1 MTGLFVI
8 FVKDYQNGRIME
20 DCNRY
25 IRFDWAAKRMLRDK
39 ANFSVLEGLI
49 SVLLNQDVK
58 IQEILESEGNQ
69 EQEDS
74 KFNRVD
80 IMAKNHKGEL
90 VIIEI
95 QLSRQ
100 VHYLERIFFG
110 VGKALSDH
118 ITKGDS
124 YKKVKKVYSI
134 SILYFD
140 LGQGEDY
147 VYHGQTVFRG
157 IHTGDIFQLSERDR
171 EILKMRSPKEVFPEY
186 YLIRVNEFDKVASTP
201 LEEWIDYLKNGHVRP
216 DTTTPGLKEAKEK
229 LNYLRMSPEERRAYE
244 HYLDNLRIEE
254 DCLESAKLE
263 GRAEGEAKGR
273 AEGEAKG
280 RAEGEAAGFAKAKI
294 EMARNLKSMGIST
307 DVIIKTTGFSPE
319 EINQL

>member
-1 MTGLFVI
+1 MA
-8 FVKDYQNGRIME
+8 DY
-20 DCNRY
+20 DRY

-69 EQEDS
+69 EEENS

-90 VIIEI
+90 IIIEI

-100 VHYLERIFFG
+100 VHYLERILFG

-118 ITKGDS
+118 LSKGDP
-124 YKKVKKVYSI
+124 YGKVKKVYSI

-140 LGQGEDY
+140 IGKGDDY
-147 VYHGQTVFRG
+147 IYHGQTVFRG
-157 IHTGDIFQLSERDR
+157 VHTGDIFQLSERDR
-171 EILKMRSPKEVFPEY
+171 DFLKMKSPEEVFPEY
-186 YLIRVNEFDKVASTP
+186 YLLRVNEFDKVATTP
-201 LEEWIDYLKNGHVRP
+201 LEEWLDYLKNGRVRP

-229 LNYLRMSPEERRAYE
+229 LNFLRMNSDERRAYE

-263 GRAEGEAKGR
+263 GLAEGRMEGR
-273 AEGEAKG
+273 AEGRAEGHAEG
-280 RAEGEAAGFAKAKI
+280 RAEGLAEGLAEGFARAQL
-294 EMARNLKSMGIST
+294 EMAKNMKAMGVSIDIIVKATGLST
-307 DVIIKTTGFSPE
+307 D
-319 EINQL
+319 EINKI

>member
-1 MTGLFVI
+1 M
-8 FVKDYQNGRIME
+8 DN
-20 DCNRY
+20 CNRY
-25 IRFDWAAKRMLRDK
+25 IRFDWAAKRILRDK
-39 ANFSVLEGLI
+39 ANFSVLEGFI
-49 SVLLNQDVK
+49 SVLLNQEIR

-80 IMAKNHKGEL
+80 IMAKNDKGEL
-90 VIIEI
+90 IIIEI

-100 VHYLERIFFG
+100 VHYLERILFG

-140 LGQGEDY
+140 LGEGDDY

-157 IHTGDIFQLSERDR
+157 VHTGDIFELSERDR

-186 YLIRVNEFDKVASTP
+186 YLIRVNEFNKVASTP
-201 LEEWIDYLKNGHVRP
+201 LEEWIDYLKNGYVRP
-216 DTTTPGLKEAKEK
+216 DTSTPGLREANEK
-229 LNYLRMSPEERRAYE
+229 LNYMQMNQEERRAYE

-263 GRAEGEAKGR
+263 GLAEGR
-273 AEGEAKG
+273 AEGEAIGRAEG
-280 RAEGEAAGFAKAKI
+280 RAEGEVAGFAKAQL
-294 EMARNLKSMGIST
+294 EMAKNLKSMGIPT
-307 DVIIKTTGFSPE
+307 DIIVKTTGMSEE
-319 EINQL
+319 EISRL